1 MKSHTRRHF
10 LASTTAGAVTA
21 IGIIRTPV
29 LRAADAGTM
38 PMRAFGKTG
47 VKVSALGLGGWHIGI
62 QKEVAESVR
71 LIQAAMDAGVTF
83 LDNSNDYNEGQS
95 EIRMG
100 EAIKG
105 RRDKV
110 FLMTKFNFRDR
121 KNALRELETS
131 LQRLQTDHLDLWQF
145 HSMERQ
151 EDADWIFAANGAIE
165 AAELAKKQGKA
176 RFIGFTG
183 HKSPDH
189 HLKVLT
195 KPYAWDAIQ
204 MPLNVLDPYFS
215 SFERWVLPEAVKRNL
230 GIVGMKPMAFRNA
243 PLSGA
248 ITGVECLHYAMSL
261 PVSVTITGI
270 ENQERLDQALKA
282 VATFKPLSA
291 AERAAL
297 SARMKPF
304 VKDGQGEPYKVTK
317 DFDNK
322 PAGFPPPY
330 EA

>member
-1 MKSHTRRHF
+1 MQLHTRRQF
-10 LASTTAGAVTA
+10 LSTTAAGTVAA
-21 IGIIRTPV
+21 ASL
-29 LRAADAGTM
+29 LRSPLLRGADAGVM
-38 PMRAFGKTG
+38 PMRTFGKTG
-47 VKVSALGLGGWHIGI
+47 AKVSMLGLGGWHIGI

-71 LIQAAMDAGVTF
+71 LIHAAMDAGVNF
-83 LDNSNDYNEGQS
+83 LDNSNDYNDGQS
-95 EIRMG
+95 ELRMG
-100 EAIKG
+100 EALQG
-105 RRDKV
+105 RRDRV
-110 FLMTKFNFRDR
+110 FLMTKFNFRDK

-131 LQRLQTDHLDLWQF
+131 LKRLQTDHLDLWQF

-151 EDADWIFAANGAIE
+151 EDADWIFAQHGAIE
-165 AAELAKKQGKA
+165 AAVLAKQQGKT

-189 HLKVLT
+189 QLKMFT
-195 KPYAWDAIQ
+195 KPFEWDAIQ
-204 MPLNVLDPYFS
+204 MPLNVLDPHFG

-230 GIVGMKPMAFRNA
+230 GIVGMKPMAFHNA

-248 ITGVECLHYAMSL
+248 ITGIECLHYAMSL

-270 ENQERLDQALKA
+270 ENQDRLEQALKA
-282 VATFKPLSA
+282 VATFKPLSET
-291 AERAAL
+291 ERAAL